1 MVGNTA
7 YVASR
12 AKSRRKKLAD
22 LARMRQLINQST
34 DQLTASVSSM
44 GYADEVNL
52 YAGKLTGAD
61 LVEAALTHNLE
72 AELLDILKMCNGKI
86 RDIVEIYTSRFE
98 YQNAKVVLR
107 SVVNEVSMEKVSNSI
122 LPDLNEINT
131 PWLKIIET
139 ADDLRSAALQMRRKP
154 FGSDL
159 KALPED
165 ARLSEYEDA
174 LDRHYFKSA
183 LKSLK
188 ANNPATRYLK
198 DYLAMEIDHRN
209 MLNILESDSIG
220 ISSEETSKLLIPG
233 GKILPSRSFST
244 IAAGGKSALTDI
256 LRTSARFDMAHFEML
271 LDEVFCVCVLLF
283 EQFVDFFV
291 DPFSCHAADC
301 GLLAIPHTIDPWAK
315 SFAHAEVFN
324 HHSCC
329 IGRHVQI
336 VFGADVHL
344 IEDQLLCGTTCE
356 GDLDQIEQDLFG
368 RAFRDIAV
376 DRDHTFDIW
385 MIGFDGHLLNGLW
398 SESMCCD
405 ERVSGLVVGGFFSFV
420 RALLF
425 GAVRGC
431 PHHLVD
437 VFCFNL
443 KGLAAVFF
451 TRL

>member
-220 ISSEETSKLLIPG
+220 MSSEETSKLLIPG

-244 IAAGGKSALTDI
+244 IAAGGNSALTDI
-256 LRTSARFDMAHFEML
+256 LRTSARFDMAHFETL
-271 LDEVFCVCVLLF
+271 LDEVVKSRSLDSIVTWFKEREYKFMKKMSYLHPISALPIVYYVAMKVQ
-283 EQFVDFFV
+283 EV
-291 DPFSCHAADC
+291 ADLRIIVRGRFA
-301 GLLAIPHTIDPWAK
+301 GLP
-315 SFAHAEVFN
+315 AEVLEA
-324 HHSCC
+324 H
-329 IGRHVQI
+329 I
-336 VFGADVHL
+336 L
-344 IEDQLLCGTTCE
+344 
-356 GDLDQIEQDLFG
+356 
-368 RAFRDIAV
+368 
-376 DRDHTFDIW
+376 
-385 MIGFDGHLLNGLW
+385 
-398 SESMCCD
+398 
-405 ERVSGLVVGGFFSFV
+405 
-420 RALLF
+420 
-425 GAVRGC
+425 
-431 PHHLVD
+431 
-437 VFCFNL
+437 
-443 KGLAAVFF
+443 
-451 TRL
+451 

>member
-107 SVVNEVSMEKVSNSI
+107 SVVNEVSIEKVSNSI

-154 FGSDL
+154 FGSNL

-220 ISSEETSKLLIPG
+220 TSSEETSKLLIPG

-256 LRTSARFDMAHFEML
+256 LRTSARFDMAHFETL
-271 LDEVFCVCVLLF
+271 LDEVVKSRSLDSIVTWFKEREYKFMKKMSYLHPISALPIVYYVAMKVQ
-283 EQFVDFFV
+283 EV
-291 DPFSCHAADC
+291 ADLRIIVRGRFA
-301 GLLAIPHTIDPWAK
+301 GLP
-315 SFAHAEVFN
+315 AEVLEA
-324 HHSCC
+324 H
-329 IGRHVQI
+329 I
-336 VFGADVHL
+336 L
-344 IEDQLLCGTTCE
+344 
-356 GDLDQIEQDLFG
+356 
-368 RAFRDIAV
+368 
-376 DRDHTFDIW
+376 
-385 MIGFDGHLLNGLW
+385 
-398 SESMCCD
+398 
-405 ERVSGLVVGGFFSFV
+405 
-420 RALLF
+420 
-425 GAVRGC
+425 
-431 PHHLVD
+431 
-437 VFCFNL
+437 
-443 KGLAAVFF
+443 
-451 TRL
+451 

>member
-34 DQLTASVSSM
+34 DQLTASVGSM

-107 SVVNEVSMEKVSNSI
+107 SVVNEVSIEKVSNSI
-122 LPDLNEINT
+122 LPDLNEMNT

-256 LRTSARFDMAHFEML
+256 LRTSARFDMAHFETL
-271 LDEVFCVCVLLF
+271 LDEVVKSRSLDSIVTWFKEREYKFMKKMSYLHPISALPIVYYVAMKVQ
-283 EQFVDFFV
+283 EV
-291 DPFSCHAADC
+291 ADLRIIVRGRFA
-301 GLLAIPHTIDPWAK
+301 GLP
-315 SFAHAEVFN
+315 AEVLEA
-324 HHSCC
+324 H
-329 IGRHVQI
+329 I
-336 VFGADVHL
+336 L
-344 IEDQLLCGTTCE
+344 
-356 GDLDQIEQDLFG
+356 
-368 RAFRDIAV
+368 
-376 DRDHTFDIW
+376 
-385 MIGFDGHLLNGLW
+385 
-398 SESMCCD
+398 
-405 ERVSGLVVGGFFSFV
+405 
-420 RALLF
+420 
-425 GAVRGC
+425 
-431 PHHLVD
+431 
-437 VFCFNL
+437 
-443 KGLAAVFF
+443 
-451 TRL
+451 

>member
-220 ISSEETSKLLIPG
+220 ISSEETSRLLIPG

-256 LRTSARFDMAHFEML
+256 LRTSARFDMAHFETL
-271 LDEVFCVCVLLF
+271 LDEVVKSRSLDSIVTWFKEREYKFMKKMSYLHPISALPIVYYVAMKVQ
-283 EQFVDFFV
+283 EV
-291 DPFSCHAADC
+291 ADLRIIVRGRFA
-301 GLLAIPHTIDPWAK
+301 GLP
-315 SFAHAEVFN
+315 AEVLEA
-324 HHSCC
+324 H
-329 IGRHVQI
+329 I
-336 VFGADVHL
+336 L
-344 IEDQLLCGTTCE
+344 
-356 GDLDQIEQDLFG
+356 
-368 RAFRDIAV
+368 
-376 DRDHTFDIW
+376 
-385 MIGFDGHLLNGLW
+385 
-398 SESMCCD
+398 
-405 ERVSGLVVGGFFSFV
+405 
-420 RALLF
+420 
-425 GAVRGC
+425 
-431 PHHLVD
+431 
-437 VFCFNL
+437 
-443 KGLAAVFF
+443 
-451 TRL
+451 

>member
-271 LDEVFCVCVLLF
+271 LDEVVKSRSLDSIVTWFKEREYKFMKKMSYLHPISALPIVYYVAMKVQ
-283 EQFVDFFV
+283 EV
-291 DPFSCHAADC
+291 ADLRIIVRGRFA
-301 GLLAIPHTIDPWAK
+301 GLP
-315 SFAHAEVFN
+315 AEVLEA
-324 HHSCC
+324 H
-329 IGRHVQI
+329 I
-336 VFGADVHL
+336 L
-344 IEDQLLCGTTCE
+344 
-356 GDLDQIEQDLFG
+356 
-368 RAFRDIAV
+368 
-376 DRDHTFDIW
+376 
-385 MIGFDGHLLNGLW
+385 
-398 SESMCCD
+398 
-405 ERVSGLVVGGFFSFV
+405 
-420 RALLF
+420 
-425 GAVRGC
+425 
-431 PHHLVD
+431 
-437 VFCFNL
+437 
-443 KGLAAVFF
+443 
-451 TRL
+451 